1 MANCGLL
8 KNDGSSFFL
17 LNAGGVL
24 LLNDNTC
31 GTEAGVSETVLSG
44 TGTGTGAFTSATLTT
59 LSAAL
64 AATGIASASFQGF
77 PPAAAT
83 ADTTTVPGGAGWA
96 DQYKARQ
103 RQERW
108 EADNKRMEFLERK
121 KTRIQLDIGELRF
134 ELKEETHL
142 GRKRKLQGKL
152 NSAMD
157 AIMAIEDELQ
167 ELYIRMM
174 Q

>member
-24 LLNDNTC
+24 LLNDSSC
-31 GTEAGVSETVLSG
+31 GTEAGVSGSVLGATGDVTGAFASSALADAMMAT
-44 TGTGTGAFTSATLTT
+44 TGTGTGAFTSD
-59 LSAAL
+59 
-64 AATGIASASFQGF
+64 
-77 PPAAAT
+77 AAADT
-83 ADTTTVPGGAGWA
+83 ATTTGPGGVGWA
-96 DQYKARQ
+96 DQHEARK

-108 EADNKRMEFLERK
+108 EVDNRRMELLQRK
-121 KTRIQLDIGELRF
+121 KTRISMDIGELRF
-134 ELKEETHL
+134 ELRDEPHL